1 MRSGVVGLKSV
12 VRKVPDR
19 AEAGIIFDGEAG
31 DNAAVAAMLMRR
43 LGQERKR
50 IYTSRKKKKQDT
62 EF

>member
-43 LGQERKR
+43 LEQERM
-50 IYTSRKKKKQDT
+50 
-62 EF
+62 